1 MGVSNEDEHRSNEL
15 KSTGP
20 CGKVLDQRYIGR
32 VKKRRREKE
41 KKKRRKEGE
50 VSLSTSLPLGR
61 DGDI

>member
-41 KKKRRKEGE
+41 KKKRRKEK
-50 VSLSTSLPLGR
+50 GR
-61 DGDI
+61 RGVIVNIPTAR